1 MRYIKK
7 KLQVA
12 TMLLVL
18 SWPVGALA
26 QGLFQRGVPDEVYYG
41 SDYNRGLMQNRGVYE
56 TTSTFANQT
65 FGANHEGAFV
75 NQTFGQNVPLG
86 NGLFV
91 LLTASVGYAAWS
103 RKKKKQNQTKTERK
117 TRK

>member
-7 KLQVA
+7 KLQIA

-18 SWPVGALA
+18 SWPVGGMA

-41 SDYNRGLMQNRGVYE
+41 SAHSQGLMQNRGVSE
-56 TTSTFANQT
+56 ATGIFANQT

-86 NGLFV
+86 NELLV
-91 LLTASVGYAAWS
+91 LLTASAGYVAWS
-103 RKKKKQNQTKTERK
+103 RKKKKQN
-117 TRK
+117 

>member
-7 KLQVA
+7 KLQFA

-26 QGLFQRGVPDEVYYG
+26 QGLLQRGAPDEVYYG
-41 SDYNRGLMQNRGVYE
+41 SAHSQGLMQNRGLGE
-56 TTSTFANQT
+56 ATGTFANQT

-75 NQTFGQNVPLG
+75 NQTFGQNAPIG
-86 NGLFV
+86 NGLLV
-91 LLTASVGYAAWS
+91 LLTAGAGYVAWS
-103 RKKKKQNQTKTERK
+103 RKKKKQN
-117 TRK
+117 